1 MKKELY
7 QIRDLEH
14 EYIKLVDEVKAVE
27 SKHSML
33 QEDNQRLEN
42 EFK

>member
-14 EYIKLVDEVKAVE
+14 EYFKLIDEVKVVE
-27 SKHSML
+27 SKYSML

-42 EFK
+42 